1 MLSTGRE
8 IIVLVWLFLFFA
20 TFIIGE
26 PVVWLCAKRGEENVV
41 IEGVTRIEWGSAAV
55 PRRH

>member
-8 IIVLVWLFLFFA
+8 IIVLVWLFHFFA

-26 PVVWLCAKRGEENVV
+26 PVVWLCAKRGD
-41 IEGVTRIEWGSAAV
+41 
-55 PRRH
+55 